1 MKQTSEKS
9 EIPAAELQTGDE
21 KDSEQTGAKKSGTRG
36 KNIYS
41 RPSVKFSFTLSTHE
55 SQLIFRHTIRKIN
68 RLLYEIDV
76 LYSRKIKDQQ
86 LLSQMRQN
94 IENHFTEVERKIAA
108 DTDKLNARLVEEG
121 FGPDSPEYTGKIEL
135 EVSINTPLMK
145 RFTDLLIATDHLI
158 MLADSCWLHGL
169 TDSSVHEKENYAR
182 QHLVLQLYSLIIVSC
197 EEISAKIPHQ
207 EQTKE
212 KENEKADRK

>member
-1 MKQTSEKS
+1 
-9 EIPAAELQTGDE
+9 
-21 KDSEQTGAKKSGTRG
+21 
-36 KNIYS
+36 
-41 RPSVKFSFTLSTHE
+41 
-55 SQLIFRHTIRKIN
+55 
-68 RLLYEIDV
+68 
-76 LYSRKIKDQQ
+76 
-86 LLSQMRQN
+86 
-94 IENHFTEVERKIAA
+94 
-108 DTDKLNARLVEEG
+108 
-121 FGPDSPEYTGKIEL
+121 
-135 EVSINTPLMK
+135 MK

-207 EQTKE
+207 EQKKE